1 LNQGHA
7 CGHNL
12 ASRPSSPAP
21 RRFPIRWLLVLSASH
36 QCFACLLD
44 VEAEPRLWSIPKAHA
59 SQPFGIRVDPV
70 AGDAEL
76 LGQASSIDQANVRTC
91 GRHELSDVLSHR
103 LDLLGVQ
110 RLEAPTTRSKE
121 FDLPRN
127 NESEI

>member
-7 CGHNL
+7 CGHDL

-21 RRFPIRWLLVLSASH
+21 QRFPIRWLVVLSASH
-36 QCFACLLD
+36 QCLASLLE
-44 VEAEPRLWSIPKAHA
+44 VEAQPRPRSIPQTHA

-76 LGQASSIDQANVRTC
+76 LGQAPSIDQANARTC
-91 GRHELSDVLSHR
+91 GRHELSDVLGYR

-110 RLEAPTTRSKE
+110 RLEAPATRRKE

-127 NESEI
+127 DESEM